1 MGSCLS
7 CKNGQKRTEFYFT
20 SLFFFIDS
28 TYMKTSLDHKIVF
41 WQLGYPALHFQRV
54 YLYERNCHPH
64 LLPLWEQILGNPA
77 AHLYMMQPLMS
88 TVKLFFNTL
97 VPLLCLRPQL
107 CYLHSLPRSF
117 RGHWRLMEAEAGGG
131 LWKDRG
137 SGGRLWNLCIPP
149 EKVGGILF
157 YPPPSHFLPTSII
170 KCTAA
175 AGVKERRSEKN
186 DALLSHLLSLNK
198 GQ

>member
-1 MGSCLS
+1 MVR
-7 CKNGQKRTEFYFT
+7 NGQNFI
-20 SLFFFIDS
+20 SLVYFFIDS
-28 TYMKTSLDHKIVF
+28 AYMKTSLDPKIVF

-157 YPPPSHFLPTSII
+157 YPPPFPFSPNQHHKVHSSSWCQRKTERE
-170 KCTAA
+170 KRCTAI
-175 AGVKERRSEKN
+175 
-186 DALLSHLLSLNK
+186 SLTIFK
-198 GQ
+198 

>member
-28 TYMKTSLDHKIVF
+28 AYMKTSLDHKIVF

-77 AHLYMMQPLMS
+77 AHLYMMQPLTS

-107 CYLHSLPRSF
+107 CYPALSEATEGWWKPRLGEGCG
-117 RGHWRLMEAEAGGG
+117 RIGALEAACGIFAYHQRKWEGFFF
-131 LWKDRG
+131 
-137 SGGRLWNLCIPP
+137 IPP
-149 EKVGGILF
+149 
-157 YPPPSHFLPTSII
+157 LPIFSQP
-170 KCTAA
+170 A
-175 AGVKERRSEKN
+175 S
-186 DALLSHLLSLNK
+186 
-198 GQ
+198 